1 MTALSNAC
9 GLGLTLIT
17 CPAFDTVQGRQ
28 LKLDEKFALEIK
40 PTRGGSNKQHE
51 YDPRK
56 GTRTGYGG
64 DGHV

>member
-1 MTALSNAC
+1 MTALSNTC
-9 GLGLTLIT
+9 GLRLTQIT

-40 PTRGGSNKQHE
+40 PKRGDRNKQHE
-51 YDPRK
+51 HDPRK
-56 GTRTGYGG
+56 ETRTGYGG